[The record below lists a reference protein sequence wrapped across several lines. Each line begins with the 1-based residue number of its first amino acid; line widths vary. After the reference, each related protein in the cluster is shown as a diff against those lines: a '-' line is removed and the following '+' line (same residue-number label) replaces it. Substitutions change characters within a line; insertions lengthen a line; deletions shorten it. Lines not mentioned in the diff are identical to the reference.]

1 MLQIINLLQ
10 CVRNRSLESFLCEC
24 AVFVCN
30 KWDLIEREGTEAES
44 RVRNYIIERLDST
57 WPDLNPQSQVVQLST
72 TNAAESQNYGISS
85 HQFVAVMN
93 AVRTMM
99 LKTIAA
105 RLKAEWRYM
114 TNNKLFYRKCPR
126 ARPNWHLGQLVHGE
140 GSQSLGESISK
151 VKEALLNILNIE
163 FTTAL

>member
-1 MLQIINLLQ
+1 MQIINLLQ

-30 KWDLIEREGTEAES
+30 KWDLIEKEGTEAES
-44 RVRNYIIERLDST
+44 RVRNYIIERLDSA

-85 HQFVAVMN
+85 QQFVAVMN

-105 RLKAEWRYM
+105 RLKAEWRYD
-114 TNNKLFYRKCPR
+114 
-126 ARPNWHLGQLVHGE
+126 
-140 GSQSLGESISK
+140 
-151 VKEALLNILNIE
+151 
-163 FTTAL
+163 